1 MLLERIHSGEVPD
14 VLIAV
19 TDDIRQLSA
28 QGTVDGRARLP
39 VARTGIGLAV
49 RARTP
54 RPLIATVDDL
64 VRTLLGARSVAYS
77 RTGASG
83 IYFAQLLGRLGIAE
97 AVNARATIVQKGFAA
112 ATLLDGRADLAV
124 QQVSELM
131 TVPGVDVVGPLPA
144 DAAHDTEFE
153 HRAVH
158 GCGRVV
164 PRVGVGVLSRLRA
177 GRHVRLTGHSVSR
190 PRSRQRA
197 ERPLQEQGQSPL
209 SPCPAL
215 HAASP
220 ECRRPIV
227 LPHHVSGRGT
237 TRTLMSPSGR

>member
-1 MLLERIHSGEVPD
+1 MRGQDSAGRQVSLFSTLAVQAALEQRLLREFTEETGIGVQPDFDPTSVLLERINSGEVPD

-64 VRTLLGARSVAYS
+64 VRTLLDARSVAYS

-131 TVPGVDVVGPLPA
+131 TVPGVDVVGPFPA
-144 DAAHDTEFE
+144 DAAHDTEFSIAPSTTAAE
-153 HRAVH
+153 WSPASELVCFLGSERARTAY
-158 GCGRVV
+158 GAFG
-164 PRVGVGVLSRLRA
+164 
-177 GRHVRLTGHSVSR
+177 LT
-190 PRSRQRA
+190 A
-197 ERPLQEQGQSPL
+197 PL
-209 SPCPAL
+209 STE
-215 HAASP
+215 S
-220 ECRRPIV
+220 
-227 LPHHVSGRGT
+227 
-237 TRTLMSPSGR
+237 

>member
-1 MLLERIHSGEVPD
+1 MREQNSAGRQVSLFSTLAVQAALEQRLLREFTEETGIGVQPDFDPTSVLLERIHSGEVPD

-64 VRTLLGARSVAYS
+64 VRTLLDARSVAYS

-124 QQVSELM
+124 QVSELM
-131 TVPGVDVVGPLPA
+131 TVPGVDVVGPFPA
-144 DAAHDTEFE
+144 DAAHDTEFSIAPSTTAAE
-153 HRAVH
+153 WSPASELVCFLGSERARTAY
-158 GCGRVV
+158 GAFGLKA
-164 PRVGVGVLSRLRA
+164 P
-177 GRHVRLTGHSVSR
+177 HSTES
-190 PRSRQRA
+190 
-197 ERPLQEQGQSPL
+197 
-209 SPCPAL
+209 
-215 HAASP
+215 
-220 ECRRPIV
+220 
-227 LPHHVSGRGT
+227 
-237 TRTLMSPSGR
+237 